1 MPGDQL
7 IFGRHVAF
15 SPLKS
20 EEFAL
25 GRDSF
30 FLPFE
35 ILYGRPPPLVN
46 LTSQLDTRELGNM
59 DLYRQLQGL
68 GHTIS
73 QIHTRIIDR
82 IPIP

>member
-1 MPGDQL
+1 MEIAYYLPSQELRESGMRESNPQTNPSKTMPGDQL

-35 ILYGRPPPLVN
+35 ILYGRPP
-46 LTSQLDTRELGNM
+46 
-59 DLYRQLQGL
+59 
-68 GHTIS
+68 
-73 QIHTRIIDR
+73 
-82 IPIP
+82 